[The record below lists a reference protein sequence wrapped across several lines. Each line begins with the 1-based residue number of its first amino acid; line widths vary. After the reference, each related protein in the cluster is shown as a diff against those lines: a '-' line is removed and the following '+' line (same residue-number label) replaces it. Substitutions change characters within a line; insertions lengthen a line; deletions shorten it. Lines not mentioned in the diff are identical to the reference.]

1 MAELRRGEDA
11 LWEIAVARATK
22 LAQEIQEK
30 GSVTIDLGFSP
41 ATESA
46 SKTIDPDASA
56 SFDVPFL
63 SQATFRALIFA
74 SPLLHTFFESDLPQ
88 SFLLQP
94 VERHTSTKDALLSVF
109 NDVTAGPSSS
119 STGPGSMLGGSTPP
133 SRPTGITRDRVKG
146 LLGGLLGEVAD
157 AVGTRFQQQTISGP
171 KPSFNRSRGAGGR
184 PLSLEEGARGTS
196 GKMGLVSPAALS
208 SRMERTSLSAS
219 NDGSASA
226 SAAAT
231 ASAAAANAAREKE
244 QDATEAL
251 RLAQEALSQRDT
263 NQFVIDAPGEGDGD
277 ETVERGDEEEDEED
291 LVDEE
296 AGLTAGAGGVGAA
309 GGGGAQGRVTGKEA
323 QLAKGEYLTGAEIVL
338 NVGEAR
344 LTPSPL
350 PPALY
355 RYRSPIGRSTID
367 YHPSSHRPLVT
378 ALYPCF
384 RPLPLP

>member
-1 MAELRRGEDA
+1 MGSQVTSLPPTDATFRPDDVAASWQGFPAAQVKNVGSDEWVAELRRGEDA

-22 LAQEIQEK
+22 LAQEIQEQ
-30 GSVTIDLGFSP
+30 GSVTVDLDPSP
-41 ATESA
+41 TEDTA
-46 SKTIDPDASA
+46 SKGIDADTSA
-56 SFDVPFL
+56 AFDVPFL

-119 STGPGSMLGGSTPP
+119 STGPGSMLGGSTPA

-171 KPSFNRSRGAGGR
+171 KPSFNRSRGAGAR
-184 PLSLEEGARGTS
+184 PLSLEEGARGAPGTT

-219 NDGSASA
+219 NDGSA
-226 SAAAT
+226 AA
-231 ASAAAANAAREKE
+231 ASAAAAVAAREKE

-277 ETVERGDEEEDEED
+277 ETIERGEEEDDEED

-296 AGLTAGAGGVGAA
+296 AGLTAGAG

-323 QLAKGEYLTGAEIVL
+323 QLAKGECRTK
-338 NVGEAR
+338 N
-344 LTPSPL
+344 
-350 PPALY
+350 
-355 RYRSPIGRSTID
+355 
-367 YHPSSHRPLVT
+367 RPLRGYDYAGMGRDET
-378 ALYPCF
+378 LD
-384 RPLPLP
+384 